1 MGKPAR
7 VRIYQLFLRLFGN
20 TRSDAV
26 PHGPLA
32 RNGVGRFCDL
42 DDRALGSLREL
53 GATHLW
59 LLGMPRHA
67 TGSAHPGAGLEAD
80 DPDLL
85 KGVAGSPFALRDV
98 FDVCPDYA
106 VDPGRRRD
114 EFSNLVDRCHR
125 NGLQVLVDFVP
136 NHVARS
142 HRTVVRPDLEFGRDD
157 DRSVFHSPRNHFF
170 YLQGDPP
177 LRLPTV
183 RDGFVVGPTCQAL
196 GGCDGLFDGE
206 RDFGRVTGNNVAS
219 WNPGPDDWYETVKLN
234 YGFDFTRGPAAPRDH
249 PTVDHPD
256 VPIPST
262 WHRMDAV
269 LAHWQAMGVDGFRCD
284 MAHMIPV
291 DFWRWAIRR
300 ARERETGAYFLGEAY
315 DDDPAKTVEGDVLEA
330 LLGAGFDAV
339 YDHRSYRVV
348 KDVYD
353 GPKWA
358 NDLDT
363 GPGGDRSGDGFL
375 RYAEN
380 HDEVR
385 LANPGHWGG
394 LGAPVGRPVTAL
406 LYALG
411 RGPVLLHNGQEVGE
425 PALQPLGHG
434 GAHGRTSLFDYGSMP
449 ELARWVNGHRYD
461 GGGLTPEQAD
471 LREWYGRL
479 LKVSADPAL
488 SHGAS
493 LPLNPHNVDNPRF
506 GRLPGE
512 TASGHWLHACLRHDR
527 ESGDTVLVVVN
538 LHATAVLDDIR
549 IRLTPAA
556 RDALAPPGL
565 AGRIRWVDRLG
576 GRDAVRFDRPVDGV
590 RSDGVDLPPLPPLT
604 AWYLGVC
611 R

>member
-1 MGKPAR
+1 M
-7 VRIYQLFLRLFGN
+7 
-20 TRSDAV
+20 
-26 PHGPLA
+26 
-32 RNGVGRFCDL
+32 
-42 DDRALGSLREL
+42 
-53 GATHLW
+53 
-59 LLGMPRHA
+59 
-67 TGSAHPGAGLEAD
+67 
-80 DPDLL
+80 
-85 KGVAGSPFALRDV
+85 
-98 FDVCPDYA
+98 
-106 VDPGRRRD
+106 
-114 EFSNLVDRCHR
+114 
-125 NGLQVLVDFVP
+125 
-136 NHVARS
+136 
-142 HRTVVRPDLEFGRDD
+142 
-157 DRSVFHSPRNHFF
+157 
-170 YLQGDPP
+170 
-177 LRLPTV
+177 
-183 RDGFVVGPTCQAL
+183 TCRAL

-206 RDFGRVTGNNVAS
+206 REHGRVTGNNVVS
-219 WNPGPDDWYETVKLN
+219 WNPGPGDWYETVKLN

-249 PTVDHPD
+249 PTSDRPD

-284 MAHMIPV
+284 MAHWIPV
-291 DFWRWAIRR
+291 EFWRWAIGR
-300 ARERETGAYFLGEAY
+300 ARGRVAGTYFLAEAY
-315 DDDPAKTVEGDVLEA
+315 DDDPAKAVEGDVLGA

-339 YDHRSYRVV
+339 YDHRSYRLL
-348 KDVYD
+348 KEIHD

-358 NDLDT
+358 NDLDAS
-363 GPGGDRSGDGFL
+363 GGGDMAGGGFL

-394 LGAPVGRPVTAL
+394 VGPAVGRPVTAL

-411 RGPVLLHNGQEVGE
+411 RGPVLLYNGQEVGE
-425 PALQPLGHG
+425 PALEPLGFG
-434 GAHGRTSLFDYGSMP
+434 GDNGRTSLFDYGSMP

-461 GGGLTPEQAD
+461 GGRLTPEQAA

-479 LKVSADPAL
+479 LRVSADPAF
-488 SHGAS
+488 SRGGY

-512 TASGHWLHACLRHDR
+512 PASGHWLHAGVRHDP

-538 LHATAVLDDIR
+538 LQATAALEDVR

-556 RDALAPPGL
+556 RDALVPPGL

-576 GRDAVRFDRPVDGV
+576 GRDAVRFDRSVDGV